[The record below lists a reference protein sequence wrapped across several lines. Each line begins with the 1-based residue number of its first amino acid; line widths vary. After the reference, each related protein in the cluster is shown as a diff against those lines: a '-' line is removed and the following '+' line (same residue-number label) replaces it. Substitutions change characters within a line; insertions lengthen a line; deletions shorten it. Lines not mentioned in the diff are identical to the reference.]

1 MAVKDGVLTHK
12 KGELEK
18 IIADT
23 EKEENTIGQTKY
35 DEARSHIDDRLLY
48 SYDRI
53 RKSYRNGLSVVAC

>member
-1 MAVKDGVLTHK
+1 MEKG

-23 EKEENTIGQTKY
+23 EIEEKELRKNSEA
-35 DEARSHIDDRLLY
+35 ARSHIDDRLLY

-53 RKSYRNGLSVVAC
+53 RNSYRNG